1 MRDAMLDRFRGVAA
15 WLLAALALTLA
26 SAAAPTRAFA
36 APVGSIALAASAERP
51 DGSKTPLAGDGYAM
65 YAVASAEVDGD
76 GNRYKTLD
84 PFGSLDCDWP
94 SLTAAELREAAYA
107 ARDIAEAQK
116 AGVLDELVTDAS
128 GRAASYGLAP
138 GVYLLVRTDVAQANA
153 DVVVDPML
161 VGIPTLVDGVPTY
174 DVTAHPKY
182 EFVDVPGGDSGDPGD
197 SESSGTGG
205 LFPWL
210 DLPTTGDVQMMLV
223 GLLLILGFGTLWLSR
238 RAVRDDG
245 AGKGPE

>member
-1 MRDAMLDRFRGVAA
+1 MRDAMLDRFRWGAA

-26 SAAAPTRAFA
+26 CAAAPTRAFA
-36 APVGSIALAASAERP
+36 APAGSIALAASVERP
-51 DGSKTPLAGDGYAM
+51 DGTQAPLAGDGYTL

-76 GNRYKTLD
+76 GIRYKTLD

-107 ARDIAEAQK
+107 ARDIAEDQK
-116 AGVLDELVTDAS
+116 ADVLDELVTDES

-138 GVYLLVRTDVAQANA
+138 GVYLLARTDVAQVNA
-153 DVVVDPML
+153 DVVVDPVL
-161 VGIPTLVDGVPTY
+161 VGIPTMVDGVPEY
-174 DVTAHPKY
+174 DVTAYPKY
-182 EFVDVPGGDSGDPGD
+182 EFVDVPGGDSSDLEPPGFD
-197 SESSGTGG
+197 G

-223 GLLLILGFGTLWLSR
+223 GLLLILGFGMLWLSR
-238 RAVRDDG
+238 HAVRDDG
-245 AGKGPE
+245 VGKGPE